1 MSDDQ
6 WIGFL
11 EKALWGLEQAAERL
25 RNADTRAELELAG
38 DWWRKAQKSGAMR
51 GVEIPE
57 ETAVSGALQEL
68 FDEICSEQEICG
80 TGGMDLRHFHFHAE
94 RRRKT
99 DPNRGR
105 MTKPTDIA
113 IIFRAHEVYDL
124 RIEAKTLVH
133 EAEITSQYM
142 SDRGLLR
149 FEDAG
154 NPYTTKP
161 YGGMIA
167 YVVKDDTETWA
178 NRVLEGLQT
187 QFGVARV
194 SQVEIGKTARMV
206 SQHSY
211 ETIKDGCR
219 RINKVAVVHLVAEI
233 EARPSQRP
241 PSTSAAV
248 STGS

>member
-25 RNADTRAELELAG
+25 RNADTRAQMELAG
-38 DWWRKAQKSGAMR
+38 DWWRKAKKSGAMR

-57 ETAVSGALQEL
+57 ENAVTSALQDL

-113 IIFRAHEVYDL
+113 IIFRAHEAYDL

-133 EAEITSQYM
+133 EAEIASQYM
-142 SDRGLLR
+142 SDHGLLR
-149 FEDAG
+149 FEDPD
-154 NPYTTKP
+154 NPYTDKP

-167 YVVKDDTETWA
+167 YIVKDDTETWSS
-178 NRVLEGLQT
+178 RVLAGLQT
-187 QFGVARV
+187 EFGDTRVGQF
-194 SQVEIGKTARMV
+194 EIGATARMV

-211 ETIKDGCR
+211 ESIKDGR
-219 RINKVAVVHLVAEI
+219 RCINKVAVIHLVAEI
-233 EARPSQRP
+233 EARPSQRSP
-241 PSTSAAV
+241 RQNTAASA
-248 STGS
+248 GS

>member
-25 RNADTRAELELAG
+25 RDDDTRARMELAG
-38 DWWRKAQKSGAMR
+38 DWWRKAKTSGAMR

-57 ETAVSGALQEL
+57 ETAVNSALQEL
-68 FDEICSEQEICG
+68 FDEVCAEQEICG

-94 RRRKT
+94 RRRET

-124 RIEAKTLVH
+124 RVEAKTLVS
-133 EAEITSQYM
+133 EAEIASQYL
-142 SDRGLLR
+142 SEHGLLR

-167 YVVKDDTETWA
+167 YVVQDDTRTWA
-178 NRVLEGLQT
+178 DRVRTGLHS
-187 QFGVARV
+187 QFGEARV
-194 SQVEIGKTARMV
+194 AQVDIGTTKRML

-211 ETIKDGCR
+211 ESIKDGCR

-233 EARPSQRP
+233 EARPSQRV
-241 PSTSAAV
+241 PSSMV
-248 STGS
+248 SRP